1 MACFE
6 TLTFSVI
13 ATIQLTFAKRIYEIK
28 NEHLF

>member
-13 ATIQLTFAKRIYEIK
+13 ATIQLTFTKQIYEIK
-28 NEHLF
+28 KERLF